1 MNNENQKEIED
12 LEQRV
17 SDLENQRVSYL
28 EEGLLK
34 IIGYYNRSQTLAISD
49 ANDAIANCRRAA
61 ERVCKIVIREHSL
74 DDHTKAQAS
83 QKEVNQANK
92 SLMLEDMLSV
102 IYKEIQAGN
111 HHVMP
116 RETWQSL
123 KTIQG
128 FGNIGVH
135 DGESDLKDGHSNSVI
150 LDLSNV
156 ILWLT
161 ESFSNHVRPEI
172 QEQLRRANLNHENS
186 NKAFK
191 QSVKDLLYDGNLTS
205 KEQELLESKFN
216 ATGQN
221 EKDAFLTI
229 EEVIRSRN
237 TLPIMDQ
244 PTAESSAWI
253 KSLYN
258 YLSSKKLLEEK
269 LVSFHRDNK
278 PDRTDSDINKT
289 STSDHSPES
298 KVVKKKNAFLAIVL
312 SFLLG
317 PFGLF
322 YVSAKNAIIFI
333 SIFFVS
339 GIIGSQSDPEG
350 TVSSICAALI
360 IIIYFFGPFRAYKLA
375 IQSRYI
381 LTEK

>member
-1 MNNENQKEIED
+1 
-12 LEQRV
+12 
-17 SDLENQRVSYL
+17 
-28 EEGLLK
+28 
-34 IIGYYNRSQTLAISD
+34 
-49 ANDAIANCRRAA
+49 
-61 ERVCKIVIREHSL
+61 
-74 DDHTKAQAS
+74 
-83 QKEVNQANK
+83 
-92 SLMLEDMLSV
+92 
-102 IYKEIQAGN
+102 
-111 HHVMP
+111 MP
-116 RETWQSL
+116 CETWQSL

-156 ILWLT
+156 KLWLT

-229 EEVIRSRN
+229 EEVIRSGN
-237 TLPIMDQ
+237 TLPIMNQ
-244 PTAESSAWI
+244 PTAESSVWI
-253 KSLYN
+253 KSLYD

-269 LVSFHRDNK
+269 LVSFHRDNN

-333 SIFFVS
+333 SIFFVT

-350 TVSSICAALI
+350 TVS
-360 IIIYFFGPFRAYKLA
+360 
-375 IQSRYI
+375 
-381 LTEK
+381 